1 MLKVVQRHFLTCS
14 HLRTNLDF
22 HTQFSHSIILIVA
35 SSILVSTAFS
45 TLPEYFLHRF
55 SEKGQKKG
63 QNRAKNGKKEAKRA
77 KMAQNGYKNAPKS
90 HKKGTKRQKTAQK
103 HEKGTKKQKLET
115 NSNLGFF
122 FLLAET

>member
-1 MLKVVQRHFLTCS
+1 M
-14 HLRTNLDF
+14 
-22 HTQFSHSIILIVA
+22 
-35 SSILVSTAFS
+35 
-45 TLPEYFLHRF
+45 
-55 SEKGQKKG
+55 EKK
-63 QNRAKNGKKEAKRA
+63 AKRA

-122 FLLAET
+122 FCWLKLKFSRF